1 MTLPGYAAAAS
12 LYTTSGSYREARL
25 RPAGN
30 SGPTVI
36 AQHDPCNRGGGGG
49 GGGGIPRCC
58 PPGRECRCGGRCVT
72 QTDGSVSC
80 VHGECLTPTE
90 SCR

>member
-12 LYTTSGSYREARL
+12 LYVTSRAYHEASR
-25 RPAGN
+25 RPAGS

-49 GGGGIPRCC
+49 TPRCC
-58 PPGRECRCGGRCVT
+58 PLGRVCSCGGQCVT
-72 QTDGSVSC
+72 RPDGSIAC
-80 VHGECLTPTE
+80 VGGECLAPGQV
-90 SCR
+90 CP

>member
-12 LYTTSGSYREARL
+12 LYTTSRSYRVASR

-30 SGPTVI
+30 SGRTVI
-36 AQHDPCNRGGGGG
+36 AQHDPCDRGGG

-58 PPGRECRCGGRCVT
+58 PIGRECKCGGRCVT

-80 VHGECLTPTE
+80 VGGECLTPGQ